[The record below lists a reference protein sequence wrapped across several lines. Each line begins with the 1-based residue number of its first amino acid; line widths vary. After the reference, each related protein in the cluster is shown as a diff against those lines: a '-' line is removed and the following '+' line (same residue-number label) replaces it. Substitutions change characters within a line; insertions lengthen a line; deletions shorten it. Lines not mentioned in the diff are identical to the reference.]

1 MTAKTVGVTDN
12 SLGTEVFC
20 DHFTYYLMFS
30 FEVIVGEFVLGEP
43 KP

>member
-1 MTAKTVGVTDN
+1 MTTKTVGVTDN
-12 SLGTEVFC
+12 SLGTEFFW
-20 DHFTYYLMFS
+20 DHFTYLMFS